1 MILISHIINE
11 NRQIINREKEHN
23 VFNVV
28 SAPFLITS
36 RMLLFREYKIS
47 QRTEDG
53 KNPKELI

>member
-11 NRQIINREKEHN
+11 KRQIINWEKEHN

-28 SAPFLITS
+28 STPFLITS
-36 RMLLFREYKIS
+36 RVPLFREYKIS
-47 QRTEDG
+47 ERAEDG

>member
-1 MILISHIINE
+1 MFLFSHIVNE
-11 NRQIINREKEHN
+11 KRQIINWEKENN

-28 SAPFLITS
+28 SALFLNTS
-36 RMLLFREYKIS
+36 RVLLFREYKIS

>member
-11 NRQIINREKEHN
+11 KRQIINWEKEHN
-23 VFNVV
+23 VFNAV
-28 SAPFLITS
+28 SAPFLNTS
-36 RMLLFREYKIS
+36 RVPLFREYKIS